1 MGGQIG
7 VESVPGRGSNFT
19 FTAWFGLAEEGARRR
34 RVIPQSL
41 VGLHVLV
48 VDDNP
53 GALEIIHA
61 ILSSLRFRVE
71 LARSGE
77 EAVEAVAK
85 ADAADPFQLVLMD
98 WKMPGI
104 DGIEAT
110 RRITAQGPAARKLA
124 VIMMSAA
131 GGIEGER
138 ARAREA
144 GASDFLS
151 KPLTASTVVDAIMR
165 VFAPEML
172 PEKPAAQKQSEAG
185 KGLRGGRV
193 LLVEDNDINQ
203 QIAVELMKGAGLEI
217 DVAANGREA
226 VEMLAAG
233 SGRYD
238 MVLMDIQMPELDGYE
253 ATRRIRAEPWGAD
266 IPIIAMTAHALD
278 EERHKAL
285 AAGMND
291 HISKPLDPELMFVT
305 MSRYYHGRG
314 TSRTASPDLLTS
326 SERGTPLLQI
336 VGIDTAAG
344 LRRVADNSRL
354 YADLLRRLADEHED
368 TPEKSKSR
376 WLGTTGSSPNAWR
389 TPSTESRAIWAP
401 RRSKTRPGSSMR
413 RRREREP
420 SDQVEESRLN
430 LADALSSAAA
440 RIREALPKSGATTG
454 SSETATPGELKEILA
469 RLDRLVSDSDGEAYG
484 YFEKTRGKLES
495 ACPRETVQDLRDALK
510 VFDFSAAR
518 RILAVLEKPEDRD

>member
-1 MGGQIG
+1 MRFSIRDTGIGMNEEQVSQLFQPFSQADSSTTRKYGGTGLGLSITRRLVELMGGQIG

-172 PEKPAAQKQSEAG
+172 PEKPAAQKQSDAG

-368 TPEKSKSR
+368 TPEKIKIAMAR
-376 WLGTTGSSPNAWR
+376 NDRELAERLAHTLNGIAGNLGAAAIQNAARELERTDTGAG
-389 TPSTESRAIWAP
+389 AL
-401 RRSKTRPGSSMR
+401 RPGGG
-413 RRREREP
+413 EP
-420 SDQVEESRLN
+420 SQSR
-430 LADALSSAAA
+430 
-440 RIREALPKSGATTG
+440 
-454 SSETATPGELKEILA
+454 
-469 RLDRLVSDSDGEAYG
+469 
-484 YFEKTRGKLES
+484 
-495 ACPRETVQDLRDALK
+495 
-510 VFDFSAAR
+510 
-518 RILAVLEKPEDRD
+518 